1 AAKVA
6 PVWAS
11 PNTWTRSSSR
21 LTPEDL
27 SERLS
32 DVRKR
37 SHGARSVRLE
47 GLRLLTGGA
56 SRQMWSFDA
65 AIEDA
70 RGRVTTLPLVLRS
83 DPRRG
88 PNFMPRELEY
98 RLLEAAGAAGVPVP
112 GVHLMGD
119 DSLGVP
125 FFLMERVEGETIPR
139 RLLRDE
145 VYAEARR
152 LMTGQL
158 AAILAKVHRVPVE
171 EYGLEELPSPAEGR
185 SPAEEEVARFEQTY
199 RAIAPEPH
207 PAFGLAFRWLR
218 QNLPRTAERA
228 LVHGD
233 YRIGNVIFGPEGV
246 RAVLDWEL
254 AHIGDPMEDI
264 GWICGP
270 PRRFGNAG
278 KPAGGSGTRE
288 ELWQAYEGGGG
299 RKVDRQAV
307 RWWELFGNLRWGII
321 CISQARNYL
330 DETSRARLSPGA
342 ALELAAIGRRSAE
355 TEWEL
360 LNLMDEG

>member
-1 AAKVA
+1 
-6 PVWAS
+6 
-11 PNTWTRSSSR
+11 
-21 LTPEDL
+21 LTPEQL
-27 SERLS
+27 SERLT
-32 DVRKR
+32 DFLKR

-56 SRQMWSFDA
+56 SRQTWSFDA

-70 RGRVTTLPLVLRS
+70 RGRVMTLPLVLRS

-88 PNFMPRELEY
+88 PNFVPRELEY

-152 LMTGQL
+152 VMTGQL
-158 AAILAKVHRVPVE
+158 AAILAKVHRVPVGE
-171 EYGLEELPSPAEGR
+171 HGLEGLPSPAEGR

-207 PAFGLAFRWLR
+207 PAFELAFRWLR
-218 QNLPRTAERA
+218 RNLPRTAERA

-246 RAVLDWEL
+246 RALLDWEL
-254 AHIGDPMEDI
+254 AHVGDPMEDL
-264 GWICGP
+264 GWICV
-270 PRRFGNAG
+270 RSWRFGNDDLPVGGIGSREEFWRAYEE
-278 KPAGGSGTRE
+278 AGGFPVD
-288 ELWQAYEGGGG
+288 AG
-299 RKVDRQAV
+299 RV
-307 RWWELFGNLRWGII
+307 RFWELFGNLRWGVI
-321 CISQARNYL
+321 CISQARTYL
-330 DETSRARLSPGA
+330 EGLSPSV
-342 ALELAAIGRRSAE
+342 ELASIGRRTAE

-360 LNLMDEG
+360 LNLMEGA